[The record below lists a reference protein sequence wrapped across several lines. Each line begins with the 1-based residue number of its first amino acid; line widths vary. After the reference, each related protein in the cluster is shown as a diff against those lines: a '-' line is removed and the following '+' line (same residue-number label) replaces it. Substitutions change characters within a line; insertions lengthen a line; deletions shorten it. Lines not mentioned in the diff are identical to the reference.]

1 LSYGVAHGET
11 LAMSIIEVKNLTR
24 RFGAL
29 TAVDDLS
36 FSVGQG
42 DIVGFLG
49 PNGAGK
55 STTMRMLTGS
65 LGATS
70 GSVTIAGYD
79 IGSDARA
86 VQRIVGY
93 LPETPPLYTDMTV
106 RSYLRFCAKI
116 KKAKSPNQAADH
128 VIDRVDLGLVAGRL
142 IGNLSKG
149 FRQRVGVAQA
159 LVHEPRLLILDEP
172 TSGLD
177 PNQRVE
183 IRALIG
189 ELAKGDVTVVLST
202 HILPEVEAVCGRV
215 IILHR
220 GKIVAQDTL
229 AGLSGAG
236 QAVRVVV
243 ARPSDAVGSALLA
256 LPGALQ
262 VKVLEDGAYRV
273 QANDDIREAV
283 AACAVNFGLLELG
296 RDQAGLEDVFLKL
309 TRSEG
314 GI

>member
-1 LSYGVAHGET
+1 
-11 LAMSIIEVKNLTR
+11 M
-24 RFGAL
+24 
-29 TAVDDLS
+29 
-36 FSVGQG
+36 
-42 DIVGFLG
+42 
-49 PNGAGK
+49 
-55 STTMRMLTGS
+55 
-65 LGATS
+65 
-70 GSVTIAGYD
+70 
-79 IGSDARA
+79 
-86 VQRIVGY
+86 
-93 LPETPPLYTDMTV
+93 
-106 RSYLRFCAKI
+106 
-116 KKAKSPNQAADH
+116 
-128 VIDRVDLGLVAGRL
+128 
-142 IGNLSKG
+142 
-149 FRQRVGVAQA
+149 
-159 LVHEPRLLILDEP
+159 DEP

>member
-1 LSYGVAHGET
+1 
-11 LAMSIIEVKNLTR
+11 MSMIEVQNLTR
-24 RFGAL
+24 KFGAL

-70 GSVTIAGYD
+70 GSVTIAGHD
-79 IGSDARA
+79 IATDARA

-128 VIDRVDLGLVAGRL
+128 VIDRVDLGSVAGRL
-142 IGNLSKG
+142 IGHLSKG

-215 IILHR
+215 IILHH

-229 AGLSGAG
+229 AGLSGVD

-243 ARPSDAVGSALLA
+243 ARPSDEVGSVLSS
-256 LPGALQ
+256 LPGVLKVKAL
-262 VKVLEDGAYRV
+262 EGGAYRV
-273 QANDDIREAV
+273 EATDDIREAV
-283 AACAVNFGLLELG
+283 ASCVVGFGLLEMG

-309 TRSEG
+309 TRSDG
-314 GI
+314 GA